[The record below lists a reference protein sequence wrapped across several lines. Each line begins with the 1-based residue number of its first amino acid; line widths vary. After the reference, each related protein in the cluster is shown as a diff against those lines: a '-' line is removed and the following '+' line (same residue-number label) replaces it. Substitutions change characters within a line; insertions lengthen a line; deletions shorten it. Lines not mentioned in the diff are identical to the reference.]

1 MLLGNVRSKEAIPI
15 FWKSKTIRQVCHSAK
30 DAETRNLVKL
40 VDTSR
45 FLTDQMEEI
54 LFGKKKKIPIKI
66 YTDSIPTLE
75 SIASTK
81 QVEQRLLRN
90 CYADLKDRLRN
101 GEVECFVWLDTQD
114 MVADLLTKQSRE
126 NLDIL
131 DIVRDNTFR
140 MSNAEDN
147 KVSYESKEI
156 TITNRKT
163 KKKGDNQDYDDK
175 S

>member
-1 MLLGNVRSKEAIPI
+1 M
-15 FWKSKTIRQVCHSAK
+15 CHSAK

-75 SIASTK
+75 SIASNK

-90 CYADLKDRLRN
+90 CYDDLKVRLRN
-101 GEVECFVWLDTQD
+101 
-114 MVADLLTKQSRE
+114 
-126 NLDIL
+126 
-131 DIVRDNTFR
+131 
-140 MSNAEDN
+140 
-147 KVSYESKEI
+147 
-156 TITNRKT
+156 
-163 KKKGDNQDYDDK
+163 
-175 S
+175 